1 MIVRK
6 IIDNMY
12 GALVNSVPGI
22 RERYKKKRYQGT
34 KGTRVIA
41 WMYLMYLNIAYHV
54 LRNKEIGV
62 IEKYPFYEKKL
73 LYTKGSESSL
83 SKRINPKD
91 FARELADYDVISF
104 DVFDTL
110 IFRPFSSPTDL
121 FFLLGNELQYMD
133 FKRIRTETEWKA
145 REKKYKNTGN
155 YEVNL
160 DEIYTLLAE
169 ETGIEKESAM
179 RREIE
184 LEYKVCFANP
194 YMYQVVNEL
203 RKMQKRLIITSDMY
217 LNTEQIR
224 KLLEK
229 CGYGDFDSY
238 YVSCD
243 IGRSKSEGTLYD
255 EVKRCEE
262 KHAGKQTLT
271 FVHVGDNYTSDVE
284 NSKKHGFSSRHYANV
299 NDVGARYRPEDMSAI
314 IGSLYR
320 GIVNTHIH
328 NGLYE
333 YSREYE
339 YGFTYGGLF
348 VTGYCQF
355 IHKYVNMYKI
365 EKILFLA
372 RDGYVLK
379 KAYEIL
385 YPEEAEKCRYV
396 YWSRLAATKMAAGY
410 FKYDYFRRFL
420 YHKVNQGYS
429 LEEILTSMELEDM
442 QDGLYKTIG
451 YHKGTALTDKNVEKV
466 KAFLGQQWEKVLEHY
481 EDQLD
486 AGKQYFSDVLSGC
499 KSAVAVD
506 IGWAGSGAIALNH
519 IVNQIWKMDIEITG
533 IIAGTNTC
541 HNAEPD
547 ASETFLQSGQLVSYM
562 YSQRENRDLWK
573 FHDAGKNHNLYWEM
587 LLDAPHGSLK
597 GFYLNENNS
606 YECRLKEDSINNLIN
621 DVQNGIIDFIEK
633 YKDAVKVSNLFEK
646 ISGRDAYA
654 PMLLP
659 ENEENDS
666 FFKDIVN
673 LMDEMNVG

>member
-22 RERYKKKRYQGT
+22 RERYKKRRYHGT

-41 WMYLMYLNIAYHV
+41 WLYLIYLNIAYHV
-54 LRNKEIGV
+54 LRKKEVGV

-91 FARELADYDVISF
+91 FARELKDYDVISF

-133 FKRIRTETEWKA
+133 FKKIRIEMEWKA
-145 REKKYKNTGN
+145 RKKKYKNTGN

-160 DEIYTLLAE
+160 DEIYSLLAE

-203 RKMQKRLIITSDMY
+203 RKMKKRLIITSDMY
-217 LNTEQIR
+217 LNTDQIR

-229 CGYGDFDSY
+229 CGYGNFDSY

-262 KHAGKQTLT
+262 KHVGKRTLA
-271 FVHVGDNYTSDVE
+271 FVHVGDNYISDVE
-284 NSKKHGFSSRHYANV
+284 NSKKHSFSSRHYANV
-299 NDVGARYRPEDMSAI
+299 NDVGAQYRPEDMSAI
-314 IGSLYR
+314 TGSLYR

-339 YGFTYGGLF
+339 YGFIYGGLF

-355 IHKYVNMYKI
+355 IHRYVDTYQI

-385 YPEEAEKCRYV
+385 YPEEAGKCRYV

-429 LEEILTSMELEDM
+429 LEKILISMELADM
-442 QDGLYKTIG
+442 QNDLYKTTG
-451 YHKGTALTDKNVEKV
+451 FHKGTELTDKNVEKI
-466 KAFLGQQWEKVLEHY
+466 KRFLEKRWEKVLDHY
-481 EDQLD
+481 EEQLD
-486 AGKQYFSDVLSGC
+486 AGKQYFGEILYKC
-499 KSAVAVD
+499 ESAVAVD
-506 IGWAGSGAIALNH
+506 IGWAGSGAITLNH
-519 IVNQIWKMDIEITG
+519 IINKIWKMNVEITG

-573 FHDAGKNHNLYWEM
+573 FHDAGKKHNLYWEM

-654 PMLLP
+654 PMILP
-659 ENEENDS
+659 ENEENDN
-666 FFKDIVN
+666 FFKDIVS